1 MRGFAG
7 SGFLQRFDEH
17 RRGDAMY
24 GGAPGGGPYTK
35 QKRTLPQGPAAETAK
50 PSAAR
55 SQRLCLRP
63 PYAPLSWAAVAGRR
77 TGGEERRLLHLP
89 PSSVPRKRGG
99 PGRLGK
105 ISVRAT
111 ARLREKM
118 APTLKG
124 RGRVFHPTGDSG
136 DVQQLRR
143 SMQEKVRPQ

>member
-1 MRGFAG
+1 MAARQEAARIPNKKERYPRVPRQKQQSRRQHGANGFAFVPHTRR
-7 SGFLQRFDEH
+7 FLGQQSLGVE
-17 RRGDAMY
+17 
-24 GGAPGGGPYTK
+24 
-35 QKRTLPQGPAAETAK
+35 
-50 PSAAR
+50 
-55 SQRLCLRP
+55 
-63 PYAPLSWAAVAGRR
+63 

-124 RGRVFHPTGDSG
+124 RGRVFHPAGDSG

-143 SMQEKVRPQ
+143 SMQEKVRPQY